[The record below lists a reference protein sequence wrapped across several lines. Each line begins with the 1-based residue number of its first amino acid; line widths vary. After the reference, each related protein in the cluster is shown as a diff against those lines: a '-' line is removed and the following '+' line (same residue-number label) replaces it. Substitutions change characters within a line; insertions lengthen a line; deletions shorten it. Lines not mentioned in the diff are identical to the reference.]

1 MGYAYKGNRFN
12 SFVSLLARLFW
23 MTSECRKLEGDSS
36 LFNMVRLERGMLEAS
51 GLKMT
56 NFRSSI
62 VVS

>member
-23 MTSECRKLEGDSS
+23 MTSECRNLEGDSS

-51 GLKMT
+51 EL
-56 NFRSSI
+56 
-62 VVS
+62 